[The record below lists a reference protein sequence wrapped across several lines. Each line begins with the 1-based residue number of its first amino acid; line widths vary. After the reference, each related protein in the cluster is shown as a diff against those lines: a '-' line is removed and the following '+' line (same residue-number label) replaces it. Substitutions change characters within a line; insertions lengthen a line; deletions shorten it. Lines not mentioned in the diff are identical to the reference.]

1 MSVVKHLLLV
11 LLVGAV
17 ATAAPPAAMDLSDEE
32 EERAAGFVSLF
43 DGKSF
48 DQWLHPTS
56 RWSIEDGR
64 MIFSGERKSS
74 GIEREDHKLMSVKE
88 CADFI
93 FRFEFRIERNANS
106 GVAIRAPLKGD
117 AAFVAMEIQIIDN
130 LNWKGL
136 KTWQKHGSIY
146 GVVPAKTGYLK
157 QPGQWNS
164 EEILCQGSRVRVTLN
179 GSVIVDVDINS
190 LDTETLDGEEHP
202 GLNRTKGHIGLL
214 PHTKSSEYRNL
225 RIKELGRP

>member
-1 MSVVKHLLLV
+1 MSIVKHLLLI
-11 LLVGAV
+11 LIVGAV
-17 ATAAPPAAMDLSDEE
+17 GSATSPSAATEFSEA
-32 EERAAGFVSLF
+32 ERAAGFVSLF
-43 DGKSF
+43 DGTSF

-64 MIFSGERKSS
+64 MIFSGERKNS
-74 GIEREDHKLMSVKE
+74 GIKREDHKLMSVKE
-88 CADFI
+88 YDDFI
-93 FRFEFRIERNANS
+93 FRFEFRIEKNANS

-117 AAFVAMEIQIIDN
+117 AAFVAMEIQIIDS

-157 QPGQWNS
+157 QPGEWNS

-179 GSVIVDVDINS
+179 GAVIVDVDINS
-190 LDTETLDGEEHP
+190 LDTEALDGEEHP
-202 GLNRTKGHIGLL
+202 GLNRTRGHIGLL
-214 PHTKSSEYRNL
+214 PHTKSSEYRNT